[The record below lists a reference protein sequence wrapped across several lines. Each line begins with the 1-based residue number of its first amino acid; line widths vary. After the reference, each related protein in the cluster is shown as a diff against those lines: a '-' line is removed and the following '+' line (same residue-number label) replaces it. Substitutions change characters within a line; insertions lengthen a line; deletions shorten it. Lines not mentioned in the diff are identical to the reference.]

1 MTSKSVTTMKIPK
14 IKEDESLAMWEA
26 RLAEEFNL
34 DPKMQELIREV
45 SVTAYIHGTDMI
57 LDTLKKEGR
66 L

>member
-1 MTSKSVTTMKIPK
+1 MKIPK

-45 SVTAYIHGTDMI
+45 SVTAYIHGTNVI
-57 LDTLKKEGR
+57 LDTLKKEGKI
-66 L
+66 

>member
-34 DPKMQELIREV
+34 DAKMQELIREV

-57 LDTLKKEGR
+57 LDTLKKEGK

>member
-1 MTSKSVTTMKIPK
+1 MKIPK
-14 IKEDESLAMWEA
+14 IREDESLSMWQA

-34 DPKMQELIREV
+34 DDKMKEIIREV
-45 SVTAYIHGTDMI
+45 SVTAYIHGTNMI